1 MDKEP
6 DSTKLLLNLEAR
18 ARAATSLNELS
29 FSIANDTH
37 GLLSFSQALLFSGS
51 GSESQLQ
58 LISGLAKL
66 KENSPYLL
74 WVRGSWLNLQN
85 KFNQKPTWL
94 TLQNIE
100 KTDAALTEGWQE
112 WWPLGVY
119 AVPIK
124 KRDGQILAWICFLLE
139 QPPTDAQHQDVM
151 RLTQTWGYCWEM
163 LGGKPRRG
171 PLSAW
176 RSLGSFKRKLLWLL
190 LLSSLLIP
198 IRQSVLAPAEIIAM
212 DATVI
217 ASPMDGV
224 VKTIQ
229 VRPNQEVKAGQLLF
243 SLDDTVLRNRHAV
256 LKQSVAVADAELI
269 SHTQKAFDE
278 PGSKSELALLMG
290 RVRERRAELV
300 AVQEQLARVN
310 VTAEQDGI
318 AVFADTD
325 DWLGRPV
332 STGERIMQLADPN
345 QPGVLIR
352 APVADALVL
361 QEGAPVKVFLT
372 VRPLDPLEATISE
385 SSYQAT
391 LSDEGIASYKLRAT
405 LNSVQQDNPQE
416 QTDIRIGLRGTAK
429 VYGEPTLLAY
439 YLLRRPFASLRELTG
454 L

>member
-1 MDKEP
+1 MDKQSTP
-6 DSTKLLLNLEAR
+6 DALVLNIEAR
-18 ARAATSLNELS
+18 ARAASNLNELC

-37 GLLSFSQALLFSGS
+37 GLLPFRQALLFSGNA
-51 GSESQLQ
+51 SESHLQ
-58 LISGLAKL
+58 VISGLAKL
-66 KENSPYLL
+66 TENSPYLL
-74 WVRGSWLNLQN
+74 WVRGIWLGLQ
-85 KFNQKPTWL
+85 KQLNQKPTWL
-94 TLQNIE
+94 TLKNIE
-100 KTDAALTEGWQE
+100 KGDADLTEGWQE
-112 WWPLGVY
+112 WWPLGIY

-124 KRDGQILAWICFLLE
+124 KRDGQILGWICFLLE
-139 QPPTDAQHQDVM
+139 QPPTDAEHQGVM
-151 RLTQTWGYCWEM
+151 RLAQTWGYCWEM

-176 RSLGSFKRKLLWLL
+176 RSLGAFKRKLVLLL
-190 LLSSLLIP
+190 LLSCLFIP
-198 IRQSVLAPAEIIAM
+198 IRQNVLAPAEIIAM
-212 DATVI
+212 EATVI

-224 VKTIQ
+224 VKTIH
-229 VRPNQEVKAGQLLF
+229 VHPNQEVKAGQLLF
-243 SLDDTVLRNRHAV
+243 SLDDTVSRNRHAV

-269 SHTQKAFDE
+269 SHSQKAFDE
-278 PGSKSELALLMG
+278 PGSKSELAVLMG
-290 RVRERRAELV
+290 RVRERRAELA

-310 VTAEQDGI
+310 VKAEHDGI
-318 AVFADTD
+318 AVFADMD

-372 VRPLDPLEATISE
+372 VRPLDPLDATVSE

-391 LSDEGIASYKLRAT
+391 LSDDGIASYKLRAT
-405 LNSVQQDNPQE
+405 LNPVIQIDAQKQAF
-416 QTDIRIGLRGTAK
+416 IRIGLRGTAK
-429 VYGEPTLLAY
+429 VYGERTLLVY